1 MSYLP
6 FLYHVHRFITHA
18 LTMYSPWFT
27 WVLWRPWIFPNS
39 PWNLL
44 HAPCIRVH
52 LKKSYF
58 GDRKFL
64 KPWPCTHFLYKIPRS
79 TWIDSV
85 CKEEKL
91 SSCSIC
97 YARLHHKQNRFL
109 QVKQQK
115 AAAAT
120 DGINVNMKI
129 ALGAFF
135 FFSVWSDKRW
145 LN

>member
-18 LTMYSPWFT
+18 LTLFT
-27 WVLWRPWIFPNS
+27 WVLRR

-64 KPWPCTHFLYKIPRS
+64 KPWPYTHFLYEIPRSRS

-97 YARLHHKQNRFL
+97 HARLHHKQNRFL

-135 FFSVWSDKRW
+135 FSCVERQKVTKLNEHTKRA
-145 LN
+145 L